1 MSYRRPVRA
10 NLGEKQHAVQRVD
23 LMLRFT
29 SQQLSRVH
37 VTPVA
42 IPGDALDDP
51 LVVSDEEGD
60 EVMIDLT
67 GDDDAQPPPP
77 PPAAAGPPAGPSS
90 EAGPSSSSSI
100 PPPTLPPPPVS
111 RVAYDDAVE
120 GFLKPCSTASQAVR
134 NSPDRALTL
143 VVTSDE
149 DGLLGAFTGVW
160 DEPRRR
166 TTSFVLHGQRTRE
179 DREGQ
184 GIWGSMYKEWL
195 TRLKAR
201 AIAEGSVNVS
211 ATIPSTGECHR
222 NPSMLIR
229 LVRRGWKANDGDLM
243 RDEAFFQRLVARG
256 KKEVRG
262 VNVVFGPF
270 AIADIPS
277 GDPPRLVQ

>member
-1 MSYRRPVRA
+1 
-10 NLGEKQHAVQRVD
+10 
-23 LMLRFT
+23 MLRFT
-29 SQQLSRVH
+29 SQQLRRVH

-60 EVMIDLT
+60 AAVIDLT
-67 GDDDAQPPPP
+67 GDDDVPPPP
-77 PPAAAGPPAGPSS
+77 S
-90 EAGPSSSSSI
+90 
-100 PPPTLPPPPVS
+100 VS

-120 GFLKPCSTASQAVR
+120 SFLKPCSTASQAVR

-222 NPSMLIR
+222 NPSMLIH
-229 LVRRGWKANDGDLM
+229 LVRRGWTANDGDLM
-243 RDEAFFQRLVARG
+243 RDEAYFQKLVARG

-277 GDPPRLVQ
+277 GDPPRRTNAIAA